1 MDAIYQTLLTPD
13 RRYSER
19 NHSSDGRHIGTSTIY
34 QARLTCTVVDGYHS
48 PTRTNKYI
56 DVRVVVNPRT
66 NNVITAYILDHQ
78 IDANPKLLGGCGP

>member
-1 MDAIYQTLLTPD
+1 MRA
-13 RRYSER
+13 RSM
-19 NHSSDGRHIGTSTIY
+19 TI
-34 QARLTCTVVDGYHS
+34 AEEVKVWSLNRPGFRGGSGYHS